1 MKKLIIL
8 LTIAVL
14 ICLAVPAMAGGD
26 GIAFDESVSVIREG
40 ETLQTVLTREGE
52 AADGE
57 VTYTSSNAKMATV
70 DGNGLVTAILKGKV
84 TITATVKAEKKTYK
98 AQLKLEIV
106 RPVTAVTINEAKLEI
121 CSATDEKVTPLLT
134 ARENAEEN
142 ELPVLFLPMKK
153 KLTLTPTVEPK
164 DASNRNVTFTSSDE
178 SVFTATKGILN
189 GATPGEAI
197 LTIASESNPEVMIRY
212 RVLVVQPVTKIT
224 VSASEP
230 AVIVGGQTTVTAAV
244 EPENATVKN
253 VTWSSGDESILTIDE
268 KGTVTGLKRGTGRI
282 IATADDGSSIRAN
295 YSLKVVQNPESVTL
309 SAEEMTI
316 DVSKTAICK
325 ATVEPTNTDNK
336 KVTWTSSDES
346 VATVDKNGKI
356 TGKTVGDCTVT
367 CTSEA
372 VESVTASMKVHIQQ
386 PVRKLSFRD
395 KTAYAYVDEGTQLVW
410 KIEPADATN
419 QVLEFK
425 SAKESVATVDENGVV
440 TGVASG
446 KAKITATTTDGSKR
460 SATIMVEVGKHV
472 TGVEMIR
479 RHAYIDV
486 GEIATAG
493 ANIEPGDALN
503 HNMAWQSSDT
513 GIVKTE
519 GNTNHKMKLTGV
531 AKGDAVITGTTED
544 GGFETSLQV
553 TVGDYDH
560 GLSFDGFDWDRSGKV
575 WLNVK
580 NKLKKLNVTQ
590 ITAELSLWDC
600 SGESVEPAVINTKNG
615 SNTVEIVWGGSLA
628 SGKTTGQSGWR
639 MINYMKPSCGM
650 DYTRGQITIKSY
662 QIDND
667 WIKCI
672 RKKNQPFRYWD

>member
-106 RPVTAVTINEAKLEI
+106 RPVTALTINEAKLEI

-178 SVFTATKGILN
+178 SIFTATKGILN

-309 SAEEMTI
+309 SAE
-316 DVSKTAICK
+316 
-325 ATVEPTNTDNK
+325 
-336 KVTWTSSDES
+336 
-346 VATVDKNGKI
+346 
-356 TGKTVGDCTVT
+356 
-367 CTSEA
+367 
-372 VESVTASMKVHIQQ
+372 
-386 PVRKLSFRD
+386 
-395 KTAYAYVDEGTQLVW
+395 
-410 KIEPADATN
+410 
-419 QVLEFK
+419 
-425 SAKESVATVDENGVV
+425 
-440 TGVASG
+440 
-446 KAKITATTTDGSKR
+446 
-460 SATIMVEVGKHV
+460 
-472 TGVEMIR
+472 
-479 RHAYIDV
+479 
-486 GEIATAG
+486 
-493 ANIEPGDALN
+493 
-503 HNMAWQSSDT
+503 
-513 GIVKTE
+513 
-519 GNTNHKMKLTGV
+519 
-531 AKGDAVITGTTED
+531 
-544 GGFETSLQV
+544 
-553 TVGDYDH
+553 
-560 GLSFDGFDWDRSGKV
+560 
-575 WLNVK
+575 
-580 NKLKKLNVTQ
+580 
-590 ITAELSLWDC
+590 
-600 SGESVEPAVINTKNG
+600 
-615 SNTVEIVWGGSLA
+615 
-628 SGKTTGQSGWR
+628 
-639 MINYMKPSCGM
+639 
-650 DYTRGQITIKSY
+650 
-662 QIDND
+662 
-667 WIKCI
+667 
-672 RKKNQPFRYWD
+672 